1 MLDEPLVASGKAFMS
16 ARVRASRRAPSGARA
31 SHRGFSLIELMVVI
45 IIIGVVAV
53 LAVPTMAAGRT
64 DRHAYDD
71 AGSIMQFFREARTR
85 AIARGGAILIQMTAS
100 GQADRGTF
108 TMYESVTIN
117 PGGAGGANRT
127 PVAACKAPTVWIPL
141 GDGNAS
147 VLVESLNL
155 NGTIEQQA
163 DIETD
168 FVTYDPLNGTTNNVP
183 GGFICFTPLGRTYFN
198 QTTPDFNG
206 SLPTVDPLEFRVMR
220 MSGGLPLG
228 TIRSVLLPPN
238 GMARILSH
246 TRDRR

>member
-1 MLDEPLVASGKAFMS
+1 LLDEPLVALGKAFMS
-16 ARVRASRRAPSGARA
+16 ARVRAPRRALSAARA
-31 SHRGFSLIELMVVI
+31 SRRGFSLIELMVVI
-45 IIIGVVAV
+45 IIIGIVAA

-85 AIARGGAILIQMTAS
+85 AVARGGAILIQMAFDGT
-100 GQADRGTF
+100 GGGTF
-108 TMYESVTIN
+108 NMYESVTLN

-127 PVAACKAPTVWIPL
+127 PVASCKAPTVWANL
-141 GDGNAS
+141 GDGNGS

-163 DIETD
+163 NIVTD
-168 FVTYDPLNGTTNNVP
+168 FVTYSPVAGTTDGVN

-198 QTTPDFNG
+198 QLAPTFDG
-206 SLPTVDPLEFRVMR
+206 ALPTVSPLEFRVMR
-220 MSGGLPLG
+220 MSGTVPIG

-238 GMARILSH
+238 GMARVFSH
-246 TRDRR
+246 V